1 MTASASRSVL
11 ALLALDVDELVKVAP
26 ALFQPA
32 TPGSHWSQ
40 LAVVV
45 GRIEQE
51 ALYGPTFATA
61 RAYCAERLGLPPRDT
76 EEYLKLWAMM
86 TKHADVEPG
95 RWETVPK
102 AHAILLRQLF
112 ALGVH
117 PNEYLDAYLKPLA
130 FTAADLQAELDRR
143 RGRDPWGRFEVDAPA
158 ATVTL
163 AAQAL
168 TLAIRE
174 FGLDDLDALT
184 DRATRHQLLEAV
196 ARRYIEGATAHTERD
211 LLVEA
216 VLERAFAL
224 VSKSRLQGASEAII
238 DLSNAVADL
247 IRTGWRPSAAERLRG
262 KSIVPDEPEYPEYRG
277 PPPSQHGE

>member
-11 ALLALDVDELVKVAP
+11 ALLALNVDELVKVAP

-32 TPGSHWSQ
+32 TPGSHWAQ

-51 ALYGPTFATA
+51 ALYGPTFATV
-61 RAYCAERLGLPPRDT
+61 RAYCSERLGLPPRDT

-86 TKHADVEPG
+86 TKYADVEPA

-102 AHAILLRQLF
+102 AHAILLRQIF
-112 ALGVH
+112 ALGAH

-163 AAQAL
+163 ADQAL
-168 TLAIRE
+168 TLAIRAL
-174 FGLDDLDALT
+174 GLEPLGLEALA

-196 ARRYIEGATAHTERD
+196 ARRYLEGATAHTERD
-211 LLVEA
+211 LLVDA

-224 VSKSRLQGASEAII
+224 VSKSRVQGANEVLI

-247 IRTGWRPSAAERLRG
+247 MRTGWKPPTPGASKNLAPDRP
-262 KSIVPDEPEYPEYRG
+262 
-277 PPPSQHGE
+277 